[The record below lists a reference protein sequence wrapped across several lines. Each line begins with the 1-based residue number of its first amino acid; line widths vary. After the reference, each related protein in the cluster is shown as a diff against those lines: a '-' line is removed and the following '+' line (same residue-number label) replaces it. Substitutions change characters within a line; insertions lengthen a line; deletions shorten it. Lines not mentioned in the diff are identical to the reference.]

1 MSIGLPNEFVGG
13 EVGRMKSVNQEANK
27 AIVRRFVDEFQNRNR
42 ADAVDELVS
51 RDFEIIRAR

>member
-1 MSIGLPNEFVGG
+1 
-13 EVGRMKSVNQEANK
+13 MKSVNQEANK